1 MPIRLSRHVR
11 QLSPALVALAL
22 LSFIGCD
29 GSQQPKQSGASASF
43 KPADSVYREA
53 APGDRSSAL
62 QVHLNKLRKETFSV
76 TTTDY
81 DAIHDDAVYTA
92 AYRHAVYLNT
102 YNSSAWNSLAL
113 SGNST
118 NAINSDDSKIIRL
131 LSEDLLPAGEFP
143 ALVTQGTPY
152 QRIEAVRDGRS
163 VLNSTGSDPRR
174 VGEAY
179 VFNGDIWRKDGTPS
193 DYRGYNKDVLSD
205 SDPTKYIFDA
215 VDNVWYNRAGRMMLA
230 RPALRSFGYGNR
242 SDSGQVPTIDAPF
255 PIFNNRF
262 LGVMNTVESL
272 PLIARL
278 GYWPSNANDST
289 TNGVHPYG
297 LDTDIGGPNQ
307 YAGPPIH
314 FTIPVD
320 EPFLRDVGAVLLS
333 FGRTDGVDPTS
344 PPHNSITWRQYK
356 VFSNVA
362 GLVVP
367 TIASPVN
374 GFYRAT
380 GPVAPVVV
388 DAVVTQVNSV
398 AWQTPPFGQFFTF
411 VLADTVDLT
420 GVSVGD
426 SMTIKI
432 ASGKPGTGAYTF
444 NLTGVNAASH
454 QVTFMIPV
462 GAFGQGAFPANQF
475 PSSLYGNDLTNV
487 RIDISSTSVTN
498 VTSIVDKN
506 LRNGELVIVPV
517 APLQN
522 DTRYS
527 VTVRTRSASY
537 DSGVIQWTFRTDKTG
552 AYP

>member
-11 QLSPALVALAL
+11 QLSTALVALAL
-22 LSFIGCD
+22 LSFTGCD

-53 APGDRSSAL
+53 APGDRSSGL
-62 QVHLNKLRKETFSV
+62 QVHLNKLRKETFNLA
-76 TTTDY
+76 TTDY

-102 YNSSAWNSLAL
+102 YNSSEWNSLTL
-113 SGNST
+113 SGIST
-118 NAINSDDSKIIRL
+118 NVINPDVSILKL
-131 LSEDLLPAGEFP
+131 LNEGLLPEGEFP

-193 DYRGYNKDVLSD
+193 DFRGYNKDTLSD

-230 RPALRSFGYGNR
+230 RPALRFFGYGNR
-242 SDSGQVPTIDAPF
+242 SDSGQIPTINAPF

-278 GYWPSNANDST
+278 SYWPSNANDST

-320 EPFLRDVGAVLLS
+320 EPFLRDVGVVLMS

-344 PPHNSITWRQYK
+344 PPHNGTAWRQYK
-356 VFSNVA
+356 VFSNVS
-362 GLVVP
+362 GLVLP
-367 TIASPVN
+367 TIASPLN
-374 GFYRAT
+374 GFYRAS
-380 GPVAPVVV
+380 GPVAPLVVG
-388 DAVVTQVNSV
+388 AVVTQVNSV
-398 AWQTPPFGQFFTF
+398 GWQAFGQTFTF

-420 GVSVGD
+420 GVNVGD
-426 SMTIKI
+426 SLTIKI
-432 ASGKPGTGAYTF
+432 ATGNPGAGSYTYT
-444 NLTGVNAASH
+444 LTGVNAASH
-454 QVTFMIPV
+454 QVTFIIPV
-462 GAFGQGAFPANQF
+462 GAFGQGGFPANQF
-475 PSSLYGNDLTNV
+475 PGSVYGNDLGNV
-487 RIDISSTSVTN
+487 RVDITSTSVTN